1 MRRAVS
7 SLIFIC
13 LILTLAGCGEKEIS
27 GVTGKEIS
35 SDGSTRAIIV
45 RDFDESLYDKNELTD
60 MMNSEA
66 EKYNSLN
73 APEAVKVVS
82 VECSDGVVTAVMD
95 YATAEDYSA
104 FNNRKFIWET
114 YESAVS
120 NGDIRVSLKDISDMS
135 DVDMSMITDP
145 EKLDVVITDEQGYI
159 LLPGKVRFISSGV
172 ESVTRKQINVTD
184 DMDGLAYIVYQRK

>member
-82 VECSDGVVTAVMD
+82 VECSEGVVTAVMD